1 MLAQE
6 EGSRDGAEAA
16 ESPLPLLLGT
26 QDGSL
31 RAVDVGEG
39 KAEALWSCDGLHQGP
54 VTCVAVLNAAEGLVV
69 CASSGGGEDGS
80 LAVVDSSEGV
90 EMGRLGKGSLP
101 RAGVAALSVARDA
114 SRVLVAGGASVVLL
128 DGNLGRQLSTADVEG
143 PPARGGALLAA
154 LSSDGLRAAVVA
166 RGALEVALFEVK
178 QGGTRRKPT
187 EELKPCAPLELGLAV
202 ESVELLGDAERGYF
216 LAALGAGG
224 MCKVVRLGGG
234 GQESR
239 TWDIDLSGGE
249 AGATKGQ
256 AARSRKRKSPPGA
269 MAGVF
274 SAVLDP
280 EGELPAQPLPP
291 QPPLQPLQ
299 PPQPPAP
306 GPGPGPAPPP
316 LRGWTAPLH
325 G

>member
-6 EGSRDGAEAA
+6 EGSGDGAEAT
-16 ESPLPLLLGT
+16 ENPLPLLLGT
-26 QDGSL
+26 ADGSL
-31 RAVDVGEG
+31 RAVNVGEG
-39 KAEALWSCDGLHQGP
+39 KAEALWSCDSLHQGP

-80 LAVVDSSEGV
+80 LAVVDSGEGV

-101 RAGVAALSVARDA
+101 PAGVTALSVARDA

-128 DGNLGRQLSTADVEG
+128 DGNQGRQLAAADVKG
-143 PPARGGALLAA
+143 PSAQGGALLAA

-166 RGALEVALFEVK
+166 RGATEVAVFEVK

-187 EELKPCAPLELGLAV
+187 EELKPSAPLEFGLAV
-202 ESVELLGDAERGYF
+202 EGLELLGDAERGYF

-224 MCKVVRLGGG
+224 VCKVVRLEGE

-239 TWDIDLSGGE
+239 SWEIDLSGGG
-249 AGATKGQ
+249 AGASKGQ

-269 MAGVF
+269 SMGIF

-280 EGELPAQPLPP
+280 EGEPSHPPTVHSPPLPLSLP
-291 QPPLQPLQ
+291 
-299 PPQPPAP
+299 
-306 GPGPGPAPPP
+306 
-316 LRGWTAPLH
+316 
-325 G
+325 

>member
-6 EGSRDGAEAA
+6 EGSGDGAEAT
-16 ESPLPLLLGT
+16 ENPLPLLLGT
-26 QDGSL
+26 ADGSL
-31 RAVDVGEG
+31 RAVNVGEG
-39 KAEALWSCDGLHQGP
+39 KAEALWSCDSLHQGP

-69 CASSGGGEDGS
+69 CASSKGGEDGS
-80 LAVVDSSEGV
+80 LAVVDSGEGV

-101 RAGVAALSVARDA
+101 PAGVTALSVARDA

-128 DGNLGRQLSTADVEG
+128 DGNQGRQLAAADVKG
-143 PPARGGALLAA
+143 PAA

-166 RGALEVALFEVK
+166 RGATEVAVFEVK

-187 EELKPCAPLELGLAV
+187 EELKPSAPLEFGLAV
-202 ESVELLGDAERGYF
+202 EGLELLGDAERGYF

-224 MCKVVRLGGG
+224 VCKVVRLEGE

-239 TWDIDLSGGE
+239 SWEIDLSGGG
-249 AGATKGQ
+249 AGASKGQ

-269 MAGVF
+269 SMGIF

-280 EGELPAQPLPP
+280 DGEPC
-291 QPPLQPLQ
+291 
-299 PPQPPAP
+299 
-306 GPGPGPAPPP
+306 APPP
-316 LRGWTAPLH
+316 GRHRPPPPHPLVIRA
-325 G
+325 GGRYGKLSKKKK